1 MDAKVELKPAGQVVL
16 GDYIAVVETY
26 QTGERQVSPIVFRL
40 VDDISEHKGNITLC
54 VDTPDAHHTIDLHA
68 TDNIIVIK

>member
-1 MDAKVELKPAGQVVL
+1 MEVKAELKQAGQVVA

-26 QTGERQVSPIVFRL
+26 QTGERQVSPIVFRP
-40 VDDISEHKGNITLC
+40 VDDTFEHKGNITLC

-68 TDNIIVIK
+68 TDNILVIK